1 MTEYLYTVSEPMLCC
16 EASAMINQSS
26 CLWAESGM
34 DGPNWAQCGT
44 SSVLKFAG
52 GKHPKNK

>member
-1 MTEYLYTVSEPMLCC
+1 MLCC

-34 DGPNWAQCGT
+34 DGPTRAQRGIC
-44 SSVLKFAG
+44 SVLKFAC